1 MQDRRRR
8 VGAAVAIVLAM
19 LLTAGA
25 VGWELSPAAHASPV
39 HVDAT
44 GSVAVTTSAPF
55 MFNPN
60 AFEMVPTNAT
70 ITVTVTDADTLAHT
84 FSILK
89 LEGTVLPFPSAN
101 IPAYFSK
108 YGALFTANVT
118 GSGDV
123 VTGTFT
129 SPGVGWYE
137 FVCQEPGHFASGM
150 YGFIAFGENLPGNLT
165 VSTAPTG
172 PGAAVFII
180 IGTIVSLVV
189 IAIVLGFVVGKRR
202 GSEFEMPPERLGY
215 AEPPTP
221 IGNAPPTDGYPP
233 HPPP

>member
-8 VGAAVAIVLAM
+8 VGAVVALVLAV

-25 VGWELSPAAHASPV
+25 IGWDVSPEAHASPV
-39 HVDAT
+39 HVSAS
-44 GSVAVTTSAPF
+44 GSIAVTTSAPF

-70 ITVTVTDADTLAHT
+70 ISVTVTDADTLAHT

-89 LEGTVLPFPSAN
+89 LEGTVLPFPSAD
-101 IPAYFSK
+101 IPAYFAK

-123 VTGTFT
+123 ATGTFT

-215 AEPPTP
+215 AEPPM
-221 IGNAPPTDGYPP
+221 APGT
-233 HPPP
+233 PPPYDGHSPPSV